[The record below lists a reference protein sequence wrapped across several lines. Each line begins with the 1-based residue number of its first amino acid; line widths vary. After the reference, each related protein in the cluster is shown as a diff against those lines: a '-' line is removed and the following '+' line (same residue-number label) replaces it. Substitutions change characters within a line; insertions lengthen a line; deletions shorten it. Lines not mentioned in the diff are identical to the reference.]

1 VLPANKISPEVVAA
15 EVVAGLRA
23 GRQDIYVEM
32 AVDLYER
39 VRREPKAVEAML
51 KARFAPV

>member
-23 GRQDIYVEM
+23 GRQDIYVGM
-32 AVDLYER
+32 AAEYER